1 MDSTGKLEFRR
12 VAVFG
17 ATGATGREVV
27 GELLRR
33 GVHVR
38 AVSRSSDHLDRV
50 FGEMRVER
58 HAADLTDRDAA
69 IQAAQGCDLIFDC
82 VGLPLE
88 RFHLHVAIAQNVAAA
103 MEASGARGL
112 LVTSYWSY
120 GPGDA
125 RPMPEDRPLAPGS
138 EKARIRRE
146 QEEALLQAGAA
157 VARLPDFY
165 GPGAEI
171 SLLNDGLKALAAGTS
186 VLWLGHPDAPR
197 DFSFIPDTGRLLC
210 DLAERPAAYGQPWNV
225 PGSGPEPPRK
235 ILEQAAAL
243 RGTRLKLRR
252 ASRWMLNLA
261 GLFRPDIRAFK
272 DLLPLYERPVIL
284 DDTRIRRLLAEIR
297 LTPYEEGIRRTFL
310 WLETTAA

>member
-1 MDSTGKLEFRR
+1 MDTTGELKFQR

-17 ATGATGREVV
+17 TTGATGREVV

-38 AVSRSSDHLDRV
+38 VVSRSPDHLARA
-50 FGEMRVER
+50 FGELGVER
-58 HAADLTDRDAA
+58 HAADLTDRNAA
-69 IQAAQGCDLIFDC
+69 IQAAEGCDLIFDC

-103 MEASGARGL
+103 MEASGARGV

-125 RPMPEDRPLAPGS
+125 GPMPEDRPLAPGS

-146 QEEALLQAGAA
+146 QEEVLLRSGAA

-171 SLLNDGLKALAAGTS
+171 SLLNDGLKALAAGKS
-186 VLWLGHPDAPR
+186 VLWPGDPEAPR

-235 ILEQAAAL
+235 ILEQAAEL

-252 ASRWMLNLA
+252 GRRWMVALA
-261 GLFRPDIRAFK
+261 GLFRPELREFK

-297 LTPYEEGIRRTFL
+297 VTPYEEGIRRTFL
-310 WLETTAA
+310 WLETATA